1 MLSSLT
7 FIIFDVPSRCHY
19 RTLVTIR
26 DRVCAMDDNRL
37 VAYEYELS
45 LEISL
50 LIRGWVQNNTEG
62 KNIPIFWLEESVE
75 QINIELK
82 LVREEMLKRGLEK
95 Q

>member
-1 MLSSLT
+1 
-7 FIIFDVPSRCHY
+7 
-19 RTLVTIR
+19 
-26 DRVCAMDDNRL
+26 MDDNRL

-82 LVREEMLKRGLEK
+82 LVREEILKRGLEK

>member
-1 MLSSLT
+1 MM
-7 FIIFDVPSRCHY
+7 H
-19 RTLVTIR
+19 
-26 DRVCAMDDNRL
+26 DRVCAMDDKKL
-37 VAYEYELS
+37 VAHEYELS

>member
-1 MLSSLT
+1 
-7 FIIFDVPSRCHY
+7 
-19 RTLVTIR
+19 
-26 DRVCAMDDNRL
+26 MDDKKL

-50 LIRGWVQNNTEG
+50 LIRRWVQNNTEG
-62 KNIPIFWLEESVE
+62 KNIPIFWLEESVK

>member
-1 MLSSLT
+1 ML
-7 FIIFDVPSRCHY
+7 
-19 RTLVTIR
+19 R
-26 DRVCAMDDNRL
+26 DRVCAMDDKRL

-50 LIRGWVQNNTEG
+50 LIRGWIQDNTEG
-62 KNIPIFWLEESVE
+62 KNIPIFCLEESVE

>member
-1 MLSSLT
+1 
-7 FIIFDVPSRCHY
+7 
-19 RTLVTIR
+19 
-26 DRVCAMDDNRL
+26 MDDNRL